1 MDRALSTAIVGAI
14 VNVVLSTIVPCL
26 LKDSQNRKGSIITEM
41 KLTFMVNRHLLITSS
56 LITAIAVYLGMLIF
70 FFIVANEEILPT
82 ILHHSEFVAWVYKTL
97 FSRARCHCES
107 FVRADLLC
115 LVTSLAVVR
124 FPAGFFFK
132 VVLYIY

>member
-56 LITAIAVYLGMLIF
+56 LITAIAVYLAVKM
-70 FFIVANEEILPT
+70 EP
-82 ILHHSEFVAWVYKTL
+82 EFNSVL
-97 FSRARCHCES
+97 
-107 FVRADLLC
+107 
-115 LVTSLAVVR
+115 
-124 FPAGFFFK
+124 PAGLANF
-132 VVLYIY
+132 LR

>member
-56 LITAIAVYLGMLIF
+56 LITAIAVYLAVKM
-70 FFIVANEEILPT
+70 EP
-82 ILHHSEFVAWVYKTL
+82 EFNSVL
-97 FSRARCHCES
+97 
-107 FVRADLLC
+107 
-115 LVTSLAVVR
+115 
-124 FPAGFFFK
+124 PAGLVNF
-132 VVLYIY
+132 LR